1 MNASPRATR
10 LADRECTHR
19 YETRKH
25 NSNGGETGVSS
36 LEERVE
42 PVGFLSRLKVVG
54 FRLELL

>member
-1 MNASPRATR
+1 M
-10 LADRECTHR
+10 RE
-19 YETRKH
+19 H

-42 PVGFLSRLKVVG
+42 PVDFLPRVKVVG